1 MNTHLLSID
10 AEQACRLINETLAMH
25 LEAVA
30 ALTTTRVRPR
40 RFPRPD
46 NADREQLQRQATL
59 IRFLAVTES
68 FSTERL
74 HAEMDQIITPLGH
87 DGTRSM
93 WLAAHRAAIM
103 GWDKQQDAYDKW
115 LKVPTRVWTGL
126 LVLTEARNAAAHGSG
141 QLTWLQQQKHTPKPA
156 SLTSRL
162 NTQRITLDGNR
173 VVLSEDSIEQAAG
186 TCIRFIKE
194 LDASLRTP

>member
-1 MNTHLLSID
+1 MNTPLLSLD

-25 LEAVA
+25 LDAIA
-30 ALTTTRVRPR
+30 ALTTNGVRPR
-40 RFPRPD
+40 RFPNPD
-46 NADREQLQRQATL
+46 KADREQLQRQATL
-59 IRFLAVTES
+59 IRFLAITES

-87 DGTRSM
+87 DGTRKM
-93 WLAAHRAAIM
+93 WMDAHKTAIM
-103 GWDKQQDAYDKW
+103 GWDKQKAAYDNW
-115 LKVPTRVWTGL
+115 LKVPTRVWTRL

-162 NTQRITLDGNR
+162 NTQKITLDGNR
-173 VVLSEDSIEQAAG
+173 VVLSEESIEQAAE
-186 TCIRFIKE
+186 TCILFIEE
-194 LDASLRTP
+194 LDTSLRTP